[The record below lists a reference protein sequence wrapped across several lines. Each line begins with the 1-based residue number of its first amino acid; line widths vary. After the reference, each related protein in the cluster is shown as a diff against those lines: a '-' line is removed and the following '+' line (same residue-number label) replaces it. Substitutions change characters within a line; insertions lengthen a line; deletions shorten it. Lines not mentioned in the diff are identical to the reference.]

1 MAVYQGVRLRTSAL
15 PPATPLPRPRAAR
28 ATTATSTTTPR
39 LRPVGLLMAGIL
51 AFTMLGL
58 VYLTQTLG
66 ANATSEVISGLMDEQ
81 KALRADLA
89 IQSVQAVQALDEGE
103 VVTFAREQGGLRA
116 LAARITLQAP

>member
-15 PPATPLPRPRAAR
+15 PPATPLPRTRAAR

-51 AFTMLGL
+51 ASTMLGL

-66 ANATSEVISGLMDEQ
+66 ANATSEVI
-81 KALRADLA
+81 
-89 IQSVQAVQALDEGE
+89 
-103 VVTFAREQGGLRA
+103 GGLRTSRRRSGPTWRSNPSRRSRRSTRRTSSPSLESRAVSA
-116 LAARITLQAP
+116 L